1 MNVKKADSTHNV
13 FLERIVDKL
22 ELFLKHAEIVKG
34 RVTTAI
40 QCLFWTFRGNF
51 FFFFF
56 FIFLLNIDLVFLT
69 FEIQEVRSESL
80 DSLTTNLTIL

>member
-40 QCLFWTFRGNF
+40 QCLFWTFLEGHFIF
-51 FFFFF
+51 FFF
-56 FIFLLNIDLVFLT
+56 LLLLDIDLVF
-69 FEIQEVRSESL
+69 
-80 DSLTTNLTIL
+80 